1 MALKHYKTD
10 LRLWFWISAVLN
22 AIAWYLPISYD
33 GATPVFFCIFS
44 FRKDSLTDSL
54 TISLVYTLMFGIPAI
69 VLGWI
74 LQCVVVIVWGRLGS
88 AHDNT
93 TGK

>member
-1 MALKHYKTD
+1 MALKRYKTD
-10 LRLWFWISAVLN
+10 LRLWCCISAVLN
-22 AIAWYLPISYD
+22 AILWYLPISQD
-33 GATPVFFCIFS
+33 GMTPVFFCIDSFS
-44 FRKDSLTDSL
+44 HDSLTDSL

-74 LQCVVVIVWGRLGS
+74 LQCLAVMVWGRLGK
-88 AHDNT
+88 ANADT